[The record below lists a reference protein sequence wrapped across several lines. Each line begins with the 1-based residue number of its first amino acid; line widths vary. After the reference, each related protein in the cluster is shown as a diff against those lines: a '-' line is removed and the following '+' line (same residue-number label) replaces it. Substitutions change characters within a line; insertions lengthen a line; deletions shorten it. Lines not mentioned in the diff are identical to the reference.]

1 MGINKNFIVDAG
13 IEVGTSANVVTTL
26 NVGGSANV
34 GGNANVAG
42 NLNVTGIT
50 NTASNVNIG
59 GTRLLVGN
67 STVSVSLA
75 SNGLISTSELTFSN
89 NVTINGSLTVQGT
102 TTYINAT
109 SLQIGDNIIT
119 LNADVPADTNP
130 TQNAG
135 IEIGRGNKVNSFFQW
150 TESANAWQLS
160 ANSTTTFYTVHHTGR
175 DVVLGTETSG
185 NYVATIT
192 AGSGISGSSS
202 SEGGTPTIA
211 VVAGTELT
219 ANSTG
224 VHHNDIARTNNTSS
238 ASPNYAGTFTA
249 IDSITT
255 NARGHVTAVNTKTVT
270 MPSSNNTT
278 YTSATVA
285 NSAANQGVTRLTS
298 SANAN
303 TDTLVVGLD
312 EITVSSNST
321 AVYVDH
327 TDVARTN
334 TTDGNTSPNYA
345 GTFTAV
351 DSITTNARGHVT
363 AVNTKTV
370 TMPSSN
376 NTTYDLTTV
385 ANTAA
390 NAGRARLTN
399 SASANDDIIFTGLDE
414 ITISSNST
422 AVYVDHTDVART
434 NTTDGN
440 TSPNYAG
447 TFTAV
452 DSITTNARG
461 HVTGVNTKTVTM
473 PSSNNTTYTT
483 STVANTTA
491 NQGITR
497 LTSSGNAN
505 TDTIILGLDEIVVS
519 SNSTA
524 VYVDH
529 GDVARSDGTSSAS
542 PASGGTF
549 TAVDSVTTN
558 ARGHVTAINVKTVTL
573 PVDPNTTYDLAAV
586 ANTAANAGR
595 LRLTSS
601 SLAND
606 DVIFVGT
613 GTTTVSSNSTQ
624 ITINSADQYV
634 GTVTSVGGTG
644 SVNGLTLSG
653 TVTTSGS
660 LTLGGSI
667 TAANSTTAGIVS
679 LTDSVSSTS
688 TTTAATPNSVK
699 TAYDLANGKAATNQT
714 MYIGTTAVTINRA
727 SAALSLTGVNIDGS
741 AGSATNAT
749 NSTKVL
755 VTNSDTNTTY
765 RIPMRSG
772 TDGSNCDLLS
782 TAGIYCNPSTDT
794 LFASDYQIPSD
805 IRLKTIVSNITD
817 ATATIGKLSTI
828 KYKWNELSGK
838 ETTAVHIGVI
848 AQEVEELLPELVTT
862 NPDTGYK
869 TVSYNGLIP
878 LLIESNKEMSGQI
891 EALTS
896 RVHQLEE
903 IINKLMRS

>member
-1 MGINKNFIVDAG
+1 MAINKNFIVDAG
-13 IEVGTSANVVTTL
+13 LEVKASAVVNNNIT
-26 NVGGSANV
+26 VV
-34 GGNANVAG
+34 GNANLGSVDTSSVNTSVANAGVLTVTGNATFSSVVTVQG
-42 NLNVTGIT
+42 NLV
-50 NTASNVNIG
+50 
-59 GTRLLVGN
+59 
-67 STVSVSLA
+67 
-75 SNGLISTSELTFSN
+75 
-89 NVTINGSLTVQGT
+89 VQGT
-102 TTYINAT
+102 TTTVNSQT
-109 SLQIGDNIIT
+109 LNVGDNIIT
-119 LNADVPADTNP
+119 LNSDWPAGTAP
-130 TQNAG
+130 SENAG
-135 IEIGRGNKVNSFFQW
+135 VEINRGSSSNVSLIWNETSDR
-150 TESANAWQLS
+150 WQIS
-160 ANSTTTFYTVHHTGR
+160 SNTTTFGNIHSTLN
-175 DVVLGTETSG
+175 DVVLGTDTSG
-185 NYVATIT
+185 NYVATISSANGV
-192 AGSGISGSSS
+192 AGSGTGEGSAPTLYAVGANGITVTSSG
-202 SEGGTPTIA
+202 INVA
-211 VVAGTELT
+211 AGTELT
-219 ANSTG
+219 SNSTG
-224 VHHNDIARTNNTSS
+224 VHHNDIARTN
-238 ASPNYAGTFTA
+238 
-249 IDSITT
+249 TT
-255 NARGHVTAVNTKTVT
+255 T
-270 MPSSNNTT
+270 
-278 YTSATVA
+278 
-285 NSAANQGVTRLTS
+285 
-298 SANAN
+298 
-303 TDTLVVGLD
+303 
-312 EITVSSNST
+312 
-321 AVYVDH
+321 
-327 TDVARTN
+327 
-334 TTDGNTSPNYA
+334 GNTSPNYA

-376 NTTYDLTTV
+376 NTTYTTSTV
-385 ANTAA
+385 ANTTT
-390 NAGRARLTN
+390 NQGLTRLTSSGN
-399 SASANDDIIFTGLDE
+399 ANTDTVIVGLDE

-422 AVYVDHTDVART
+422 AVYVDHNDITRT

-483 STVANTTA
+483 STVANTTT
-491 NQGITR
+491 NQGIVR
-497 LTSSGNAN
+497 LTSSSNAN
-505 TDTIILGLDEIVVS
+505 TDTFIIGQDEVVVS

-524 VYVDH
+524 VYIDH
-529 GDVARSDGTSSAS
+529 GDVARTDGTSSTS

-653 TVTTSGS
+653 TVTSSGN

-667 TAANSTTAGIVS
+667 TAANTTTAGIVQ
-679 LTDSVSSTS
+679 LVDSVSNTS
-688 TTTAATPNSVK
+688 VTTAATPNSVK

-714 MYIGTTAVTINRA
+714 MYIGTTAVTIDRA

-755 VTNSDTNTTY
+755 VTNSDTNATY
-765 RIPMRSG
+765 RITIQQG
-772 TDGSNCDLLS
+772 TTGTNCDLLS

-794 LFASDYQIPSD
+794 LFATDFQIPSD
-805 IRLKTIVSNITD
+805 IRLKTVVGSITD
-817 ATATIGKLSTI
+817 ATNTISKLSTI

-838 ETTAVHIGVI
+838 ETSAVHIGVI
-848 AQEVEELLPELVTT
+848 AQEVEELIPELVTT
-862 NPDTGYK
+862 NPETGYK
-869 TVSYNGLIP
+869 TVSYNGLVP
-878 LLIESNKEMSGQI
+878 LLIESNKEMMSTI
-891 EALTS
+891 ENLSS
-896 RVHQLEE
+896 RVRELEE
-903 IINKLMRS
+903 VISKLLRS